1 MHTFARASP
10 SACLLSVFSSISFL
24 HSFYS
29 ANLTHRTYIA
39 RSEHIFSHKSRHHLV
54 SFLVSSLPFR
64 SRNLL
69 NYLLFALNVY
79 AQVVAKFW
87 FGVVFSGSLS
97 LSPSLVYWSL
107 YTLSMPSSPYLSRAR
122 DRPILSLCAR
132 LQCCRVWCAAP
143 PRPTQGR
150 TQPARS
156 PLEPLHGFVACF
168 AICNACARA
177 AN

>member
-29 ANLTHRTYIA
+29 VNLAHRTYIA

-69 NYLLFALNVY
+69 NYLLFALYVY

-107 YTLSMPSSPYLSRAR
+107 VLSPCRRRPISRAR
-122 DRPILSLCAR
+122 ETSRYSLCVLVYNVAASGAR
-132 LQCCRVWCAAP
+132 HRRGQLRGV
-143 PRPTQGR
+143 
-150 TQPARS
+150 RS
-156 PLEPLHGFVACF
+156 P
-168 AICNACARA
+168 RA
-177 AN
+177 AR